1 MEQWSVFLVPS
12 SDIRWTA
19 VEAAL
24 RALADVVI
32 LGTATNA
39 ADAMREIAALR
50 PEVVMTAESVDNGS
64 ARDFLA
70 EVRRICGPTV
80 RLAVLAPGYD
90 PADMLAFAEI
100 RVGAYYLW
108 DDLTCDTLDCFLAT
122 AIRSSMFVSSPAV
135 AEAFFAM
142 VDDPARHARWETTA
156 KSRQFAIPD
165 SLTERERYLLDALAR
180 GWSNARIAD
189 ERCLK
194 NQTVRRYVSELCTR
208 IGVASRYEAI
218 VWAKDRGF
226 GAS

>member
-1 MEQWSVFLVPS
+1 MERWSVFLVPS
-12 SDIRWTA
+12 NDIRWTA

-24 RALADVVI
+24 RTMADVVL
-32 LGTATNA
+32 LGAATNA
-39 ADAMREIAALR
+39 ADAIGEIAALH
-50 PEVVMTAESVDNGS
+50 PNVVITAASVDNGS
-64 ARDFLA
+64 ARDFLT
-70 EVRRICGPTV
+70 EVRRICGPTL

-90 PADMLAFAEI
+90 PADMLTFAAI

-142 VDDPARHARWETTA
+142 VDDPARHTSRDTIAR
-156 KSRQFAIPD
+156 SRRFAIPEG
-165 SLTERERYLLDALAR
+165 LTRRERDLLDALAR

-189 ERCLK
+189 ERSLK
-194 NQTVRRYVSELCTR
+194 NQTVRRYISELCTR
-208 IGVASRYEAI
+208 IGVASRNEAI

-226 GAS
+226 GTP